1 MTDLELQW
9 GQLFRQEGMQIG
21 SRITVNRRCDNI
33 CTCAH
38 ECWVNNECI
47 YAIIILRRHDEHKNY
62 IFKHLDL
69 YRQWMN
75 GHLKM
80 NTKQGNEIHFWNIR
94 LHAWNTSPGLFP
106 FLTSSSY
113 TYKNTYLNPET
124 NSGHCGKWIQDC
136 TGYIKKNLLTNT
148 SRQRETGTREYPKWQ
163 CDS

>member
-38 ECWVNNECI
+38 DCWVNNECI

-62 IFKHLDL
+62 TFKHLDL

-80 NTKQGNEIHFWNIR
+80 NTKQGNEIHIWNIR
-94 LHAWNTSPGLFP
+94 LHAWKTSLGLFP

-124 NSGHCGKWIQDC
+124 NSGHCG
-136 TGYIKKNLLTNT
+136 IKTALDT
-148 SRQRETGTREYPKWQ
+148 
-163 CDS
+163 